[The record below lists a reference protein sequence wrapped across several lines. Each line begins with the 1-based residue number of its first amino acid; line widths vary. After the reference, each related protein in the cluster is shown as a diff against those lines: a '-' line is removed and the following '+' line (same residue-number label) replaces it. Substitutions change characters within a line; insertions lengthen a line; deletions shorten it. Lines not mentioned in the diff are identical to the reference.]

1 MRDCSIVCAV
11 GGHVRAEA
19 GAEVLV
25 VGAGIGGLTAAL
37 ALAARGLPVRVIEA
51 AQRPGGKVGSVEVDG
66 VVVETGPSVLTLP
79 EVFADAFARAGLRL
93 DDVIGLRR
101 LDPGFRYR
109 YADGCVVE
117 VAHDPQDTLA
127 RVRTALGPAA
137 EAELARFLDYS
148 RQIWDAAAPNF
159 VLGPAPTWAAMV
171 GLALRHPR
179 ALLAVDSMRS
189 MGSGIDRHVH
199 DPYLRMLLR
208 RYATYNG
215 SDPRRAPATLNCIA
229 HVEVSLG
236 GYGVQGGIR
245 ALVDALVAAIEASG
259 GVIECGAP
267 VDRLLMDGGSVVGV
281 VLAGGRELRGRAVL
295 VNADVGW
302 LRAGA
307 LPGADRH
314 LPAAAAPS
322 MSGWTAVLR
331 SARRADRLPHEV
343 LVPADYDAEFADIFD
358 RDRPPAAPTVYLCA
372 QERCHGV
379 PGWSDAEPLF
389 VMANAP
395 AEPADRPRPAQ
406 VWTALEAA
414 VEQRIRAAGL
424 WSEGDSMLWR
434 RTPTELAAA
443 FPGSRGAIYGAASN
457 DRFGAF
463 KRPPNRV
470 PGVRGLYLASGSAH
484 PGGGLPMVALSGLA
498 AADCLSGDFGLPA
511 DLPGRLPGG
520 LSGGVSGGLSPA

>member
-1 MRDCSIVCAV
+1 MRAD
-11 GGHVRAEA
+11 A

-25 VGAGIGGLTAAL
+25 VGAGVGGLTAAL

-51 AQRPGGKVGSVEVDG
+51 SQRPGGKAGIVEVDG

-79 EVFADAFARAGLRL
+79 EVFAGAFARAGLRL

-117 VAHDPQDTLA
+117 VAHDPHDTLA
-127 RVRTALGPAA
+127 RIRTALGPAA

-148 RQIWDAAAPNF
+148 RRIWAAAAPNF
-159 VLGPAPTWAAMV
+159 VLGPAPTWAAMA

-179 ALLAVDSMRS
+179 ALLSVDPMRG
-189 MGSGIDRHVH
+189 MGAGIDRHVR
-199 DPYLRMLLR
+199 DPHLRMLLR

-229 HVEVSLG
+229 HVELSLG
-236 GYGVQGGIR
+236 GYGVEGGIH
-245 ALVDALVAAIEASG
+245 ALVAALVAAIEARG
-259 GVIECGAP
+259 GVIECGAT
-267 VDRLLMDGGSVVGV
+267 VDRLLMDGGAAVGV
-281 VLAGGRELRGRAVL
+281 ALVGGRQVRGRAIV

-302 LRAGA
+302 LRDGA
-307 LPGADRH
+307 LPAADRH
-314 LPAAAAPS
+314 LPGAAAPS
-322 MSGWTAVLR
+322 MSGWTGALR
-331 SARRADRLPHEV
+331 ASRRADRLPHEV
-343 LVPADYDAEFADIFD
+343 LFPADYDAEFADIFD
-358 RDRPPAAPTVYLCA
+358 RDRPPTAPTVYLCA
-372 QERCHGV
+372 QERCHGLT
-379 PGWSDAEPLF
+379 GWADAEPVF

-395 AEPADRPRPAQ
+395 AEPADRSRPAAA
-406 VWTALEAA
+406 WAALESA

-424 WSEGDSMLWR
+424 WSQGDSIIWR
-434 RTPTELAAA
+434 RTPTDLAAA

-457 DRFGAF
+457 DRFAAF

-470 PGVRGLYLASGSAH
+470 SGIPGLYLASGSAH

-498 AADCLSGDFGLPA
+498 AADCLST
-511 DLPGRLPGG
+511 DL
-520 LSGGVSGGLSPA
+520 GVSGALSAG